1 MARYRFTPARRA
13 ALRKA
18 QAVSARKR
26 KGTGKAKAH
35 RPGSTRYAAPHPGV
49 KRVAINPRRKYV
61 VRYHHTN
68 PQAARAIKK
77 HGFNPHVVTR
87 PAVRSNVIKLDS
99 RRDRGMVYLTNKN
112 RGSHFRK
119 ARKRGFGGPVFR
131 ATVKVKI
138 PRETYVRRSRV
149 DPELRPG
156 RRYHGS
162 AAYISKNERTRII
175 HHKHLTKA
183 SGVKYSYADL
193 TTRRRVVTSRAIR
206 GTGKLALKGAI
217 RVSSGKRIK
226 K

>member
-1 MARYRFTPARRA
+1 MAKRRSAYRFTPARRA

-18 QAVSARKR
+18 QIASARKR
-26 KGTGKAKAH
+26 RGTGKARTA

-49 KRVAINPRRKYV
+49 KRVAIKPRQKYV

-68 PQAARAIKK
+68 PKAARAIKK
-77 HGFNPHVVTR
+77 HGFNPRVATASL
-87 PAVRSNVIKLDS
+87 PASDS
-99 RRDRGMVYLTNKN
+99 RRNRGMVYLTNKN

-175 HHKHLTKA
+175 HHKHLTAAK
-183 SGVKYSYADL
+183 GTKISYADL
-193 TTRRRVVTSRAIR
+193 TTRRRVVTSSAIR

-217 RVSSGKRIK
+217 RASSGKRIK